1 MSDQPLVQFVDVEKG
16 FPGRLP
22 LYSNVNFAIS
32 RGEFLFLTGVSG
44 AGKSTILRLILGL
57 ESPDRGRVLYN
68 GYDVHRLSKKQYPKH
83 LRSIGVVFQDYKL
96 LGNKTAK
103 ENIGISLQIKGID
116 GIRMGKRV
124 EKIAHQI
131 GIENLL
137 GQSIS
142 SLSGG
147 EQQLVAIARAAVH
160 RPLLI
165 LADEP
170 TANLD
175 RQAAAKIMGI
185 LRKLHRENIAVV
197 ISTHDFQVIKK
208 HKIRTIVIKDSNLT
222 TIQ

>member
-68 GYDVHRLSKKQYPKH
+68 GYDVHRLPKKQYPKH

>member
-1 MSDQPLVQFVDVEKG
+1 M
-16 FPGRLP
+16 
-22 LYSNVNFAIS
+22 
-32 RGEFLFLTGVSG
+32 SG

-131 GIENLL
+131 GIEHLL